1 MLISQ
6 DSKVTLKILQARFK
20 QYVSQKLTE
29 VKAGFRKVRVTQGQI
44 ANICWIM
51 EKAKEL
57 QKNIYFCFI
66 DYIKAFDCESQQ
78 TVENS

>member
-44 ANICWIM
+44 ANIYSIM
-51 EKAKEL
+51 EKARGFQTKK
-57 QKNIYFCFI
+57 KNIYI
-66 DYIKAFDCESQQ
+66 YIYKYKIYI
-78 TVENS
+78 